1 MRYRYSLILLA
12 LLSLAPRMEA
22 AEPPPFPAHPGLY
35 ALIETD
41 RGYLLAELFP
51 DAAPKTVENFVKL
64 AKKDFYRGVLFHRV
78 IPGFMAQTGDP
89 GGTGSGGPGY
99 TIDDEINADALG
111 LNKLLLKD
119 APRYN
124 SVAKNLA
131 VALVAKK
138 LGIAS
143 DEEWKRRQDEV
154 KVEYA
159 RVGQELSLLPV
170 KTILEGLG
178 YVFVSGLPSRRVTK
192 GALAMANAGPN
203 SNGSQFFINQVDT
216 PHLDGLHTVFGQL
229 VSEAIVLDVIIN
241 AGDRNSK
248 ILSVTI
254 HDRR

>member
-1 MRYRYSLILLA
+1 MAMIPLGIA
-12 LLSLAPRMEA
+12 GEPAPPVLPQR
-22 AEPPPFPAHPGLY
+22 PGLY
-35 ALIETD
+35 AVIETD
-41 RGYLLAELFP
+41 RGNLVVELFP

-64 AKKDFYRGVLFHRV
+64 ARKDFYKGVLFHRV
-78 IPGFMAQTGDP
+78 IRGFMAQTGDP

-111 LNKLLLKD
+111 LNTLILKD

-124 SVAKNLA
+124 AVAKNLA

-138 LGIAS
+138 LGISS

-154 KVEYA
+154 KVEYS
-159 RVGQELSLLPV
+159 RVGQELSLLSV

-178 YVFVSGLPSRRVTK
+178 YVFTPGLPSRRAVK

-203 SNGSQFFINQVDT
+203 SNGSQFFINQVET

-229 VSEAIVLDVIIN
+229 VSEPLVLDVIIN